1 MDDYMFSNE
10 QFSSAQCLGFVIF
23 YFTGYCI
30 YISGVVQTTGGSSP
44 PPWGSDPPP
53 LPLVS
58 AGSSYLDISLREY
71 YLKRVK
77 Y

>member
-1 MDDYMFSNE
+1 MII
-10 QFSSAQCLGFVIF
+10 CLLMNKFHLLNVWVLL
-23 YFTGYCI
+23 YFILLDIEYTLVELYKQP
-30 YISGVVQTTGGSSP
+30 VVPP
-44 PPWGSDPPP
+44 PPWGSDPPL